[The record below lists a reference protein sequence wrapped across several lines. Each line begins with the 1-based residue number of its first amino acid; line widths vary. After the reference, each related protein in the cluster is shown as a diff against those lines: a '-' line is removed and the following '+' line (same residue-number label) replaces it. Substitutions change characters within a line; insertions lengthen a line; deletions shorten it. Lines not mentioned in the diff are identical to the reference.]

1 MPKKIFYSILL
12 QMAMYAC
19 VKFYNSAIMISYIC
33 RLLAFSLLV
42 NNGRVIGQY
51 RNHIVDVKFSESS
64 QQRSDIVDV
73 SVQCSSNGILAKFHF
88 HSPFNGKI
96 FSNGYGDRA
105 ECVYYN
111 SYGEQQILF
120 QIPNFYCGTI
130 IKKNLANKVSHIEND
145 IYVQLDKSQMTA
157 GDRRYVFI
165 CHERSPGQQE
175 IRQPIVNEYQQDHKV
190 YVQTISIPKLTISGE
205 ATATE
210 MPRYETTVSVL
221 EGRGIS
227 GNPVSKAVDLGQ
239 PITLVI
245 SGPLMDKE
253 DYKMFVHSCYAHDGT
268 KTNKVDLIDADG
280 CALQATISE
289 RMMRTKTEHN
299 TVYYIH
305 INAFRFPQSEDV
317 NFVCTVDFCDTCSY
331 PEPCINVRSKVRR
344 NLEIPKSE
352 NLSTVNSKS
361 ILVKRKDF
369 SPKTIVQLPESA
381 DLFA

>member
-1 MPKKIFYSILL
+1 MPKMIFYSILL
-12 QMAMYAC
+12 QVNIDGNVCLCEVLQFCDYD
-19 VKFYNSAIMISYIC
+19 
-33 RLLAFSLLV
+33 LLHLPLA

-88 HSPFNGKI
+88 HNPFNGKI

-305 INAFRFPQSEDV
+305 INAFRFPQSED
-317 NFVCTVDFCDTCSY
+317 
-331 PEPCINVRSKVRR
+331 EPCINVRSKVRR

>member
-1 MPKKIFYSILL
+1 
-12 QMAMYAC
+12 
-19 VKFYNSAIMISYIC
+19 MISYIS
-33 RLLAFSLLV
+33 RLLIFSLV
-42 NNGRVIGQY
+42 ANNGKVIGQY
-51 RNHIVDVKFSESS
+51 RNEIVDVKFSESS

-73 SVQCSSNGILAKFHF
+73 SVQCSSNGILAKFYF
-88 HSPFNGKI
+88 HNPFNGKI
-96 FSNGYGDRA
+96 FSNGYSDRA

-130 IKKNLANKVSHIEND
+130 IKKNLANKISHIEND
-145 IYVQLDKSQMTA
+145 IYVQLDKTQMTA
-157 GDRRYVFI
+157 GDRRYIFI

-190 YVQTISIPKLTISGE
+190 YVQTISIPKLTISGDT
-205 ATATE
+205 TATE
-210 MPRYETTVSVL
+210 ILPRYETTVSVL
-221 EGRGIS
+221 EGKGIS

-253 DYKMFVHSCYAHDGT
+253 SYRMFVHSCYAHDGT

-289 RMMRTKTEHN
+289 RMMRTKTELN

-317 NFVCTVDFCDTCSY
+317 NFVCTVDFCDTCNY
-331 PEPCINVRSKVRR
+331 PEPCTNVKSKVRR
-344 NLEIPKSE
+344 NLEIPMSE

-369 SPKTIVQLPESA
+369 SPKTIVQLPENA
-381 DLFA
+381 ALFA